1 MDEADLSRLAD
12 IVVPPPVAWWPPAP
26 GWWMLLAALLAAG
39 LILLV
44 AAVRRWRRNAYR
56 REALAALDR
65 LGPATDAAGI
75 AAVSAVLKRTAL
87 AAYPRDQVASLT
99 GRAWVAFLDR
109 TSGSQTFS
117 ASGLAGAASG
127 APAGEETE
135 QLGAALLAAARR
147 WVTHHRVE
155 G

>member
-1 MDEADLSRLAD
+1 MTDQADLSRLAD

-26 GWWMLLAALLAAG
+26 GWWMLLAALLAG
-39 LILLV
+39 LAILLV
-44 AAVRRWRRNAYR
+44 ATVRRWRRDAYR

-65 LGPATDAAGI
+65 LGPASDAAGI

-87 AAYPRDQVASLT
+87 AAYPREQVASLT
-99 GRAWVAFLDR
+99 GRAWLSFLDR
-109 TSGSQTFS
+109 TSGTDAFTRGG
-117 ASGLAGAASG
+117 GLAGATSG
-127 APAGEETE
+127 APAGDGT
-135 QLGAALLAAARR
+135 ALLAAARR